1 MSSRSSLSILSSPP
15 DDIDTWILGSSLPSL
30 TAAVHLIQEAQ
41 HSAFSHG
48 IAPWNSVVA
57 SVTHDLH
64 GLNHPRSLDRG
75 PFNRHEAITV
85 PVVQF
90 LQSQESDFQFHTT
103 VTDILLYPDSH
114 HVTAIRTHTSQT
126 ECTIT
131 LRKQDIVVVSLGS
144 VLSGATTGS
153 NFVPPSLDLME
164 DPRFRNAYNFCT
176 RADEFCLES
185 FTVTLHNPQFFSV
198 FIALTVNS
206 PSLVFVTLQDA
217 NWLLKGIR
225 ATARQKRRNIDKT
238 MLECSGEENMTELPC
253 HLKFPL
259 QDIIPHSTTVPCVV
273 SRMSTSLLV
282 RALQIDH
289 SSSLTECPTW
299 RASVNSLRS
308 RMRPSLRWTM
318 AFGVFNGQSRDFWC
332 LIGSGGSRRGIR

>member
-15 DDIDTWILGSSLPSL
+15 DDIDTWIL
-30 TAAVHLIQEAQ
+30 VWDCEA

-164 DPRFRNAYNFCT
+164 VKN
-176 RADEFCLES
+176 L
-185 FTVTLHNPQFFSV
+185 
-198 FIALTVNS
+198 
-206 PSLVFVTLQDA
+206 
-217 NWLLKGIR
+217 
-225 ATARQKRRNIDKT
+225 
-238 MLECSGEENMTELPC
+238 EEN
-253 HLKFPL
+253 
-259 QDIIPHSTTVPCVV
+259 
-273 SRMSTSLLV
+273 
-282 RALQIDH
+282 
-289 SSSLTECPTW
+289 
-299 RASVNSLRS
+299 
-308 RMRPSLRWTM
+308 
-318 AFGVFNGQSRDFWC
+318 
-332 LIGSGGSRRGIR
+332 